1 MIQVTNDD
9 LATLGRAAIS
19 TENINIIHPEDK
31 DARWWRSSA
40 IYQIYPR
47 SFKDSSGDGIGDL
60 PGITSELHSLAELGV
75 DAVWLSPFYK
85 SPQKDGGYDVTDY
98 CDVDPIFG
106 TLDDFDDMVDK
117 AKELDLKVII
127 DLVPNHCSNQ
137 HVMFQAAL
145 HAAPYSP
152 EREMFI
158 FRDGQG
164 ENGEFPPNNWQSHFE
179 GSAWTRVVEAEGHHG
194 QWYLHLFDTSQPDW
208 NWDNP
213 KVHEE
218 FERVLRFWL
227 DRGVSG
233 FRVDVAHALVKKAGL
248 PDWGGRADGNSI
260 PGFPGEDAP
269 MFGQEEVHEIYRSWR
284 KIVDSYDG
292 DRILCAEANVDPLR
306 RMANWVREDEMQ
318 QAFNFSYLHAG
329 WNADQ
334 LRTVIS
340 KSLDAFDSVKA
351 PTTWVLSNH
360 DGIRHA
366 TRFGVD
372 WHGDGIG
379 PNDPQPNVALGLSRA
394 RAASLLMLALP
405 GGVYLYQGEELGLPD
420 NTMIPPEYRQDP
432 SFFRSH
438 GERIGRDGCRVPL
451 PWTREDEAF
460 GFSATGTSW
469 LPQPEDWDEY
479 SREAQRESE
488 DSTLSL
494 YKKALRIRKELK
506 LGAGSFAWV
515 PEHAFGNPVVFANN
529 DILVIMNMSNDTV
542 EIPFLPV
549 VVGSEPGAGE
559 NGWLKPNQTVWLQL

>member
-1 MIQVTNDD
+1 MTTDE
-9 LATLGRAAIS
+9 LAALGRKAIS

-31 DARWWRSSA
+31 DERWWRSSA

-85 SPQKDGGYDVTDY
+85 SPQKDGGYDVSDY
-98 CDVDPIFG
+98 CDIDPLFG
-106 TLDDFDDMVDK
+106 ALADFDDMIAK
-117 AKELDLKVII
+117 ANELDLKVII
-127 DLVPNHCSNQ
+127 DLVPNHCSSQ

-145 HAAPYSP
+145 QAGPGSP
-152 EREMFI
+152 EREMFV
-158 FRDGQG
+158 FRDGRG
-164 ENGEFPPNNWQSHFE
+164 ENGELPPNNWQSHFE
-179 GSAWTRVVEAEGHHG
+179 GSAWTRVIEADGQPG
-194 QWYLHLFDTSQPDW
+194 QWYCHLFDTSQPDW

-213 KVHEE
+213 RVHEE
-218 FERVLRFWL
+218 FERILRFWL
-227 DRGVSG
+227 DRGVWG
-233 FRVDVAHALVKKAGL
+233 FRVDVAHALIKKAGL
-248 PDWGGRADGNSI
+248 PDWGGRPDGNSC

-269 MFGQEEVHEIYRSWR
+269 MFGQEKLHEIYRSWR
-284 KIVDSYDG
+284 KILDSYGG

-306 RMANWVREDEMQ
+306 RMAQWVRDDEMH

-340 KSLDAFDSVKA
+340 NSLDAFDSVKA

-366 TRFGVD
+366 TRFGVE

-379 PNDPQPNVALGLSRA
+379 PNDPQPNTALGLARA

-420 NTMIPPEYRQDP
+420 NTMIAPEYRQDP
-432 SFFRSH
+432 SFFRSN

-451 PWTREDEAF
+451 PWTRNDDAF
-460 GFSATGTSW
+460 GFSTTGSSW

-479 SREAQRESE
+479 SREAQREDD
-488 DSTLSL
+488 DSTLAL
-494 YKKALRIRKELK
+494 YKKALRIRKERK

-529 DILVIMNMSNDTV
+529 DVLVIMNMSNDTV
-542 EIPFLPV
+542 EIPYLPV